1 MNMIRIL
8 FFLTALICFSSSK
21 AQDVLYKQNGN
32 KVNVII
38 LNGGLDFLSYRLYN
52 SVDTTVYTISKKE
65 LKKITYANGNSETY
79 AKVKKAN
86 ADGSNYNFRINPLS
100 PLFGYMQV
108 GVEQRLNSTSS
119 LEINLSFI
127 GLGINS
133 QGPASLRQTINF
145 NNPSIWDKK
154 NQSGASIAFGYKVF
168 MSDQSARFSQSNLTH
183 TGLYIKP
190 TIYAGGFGYNSYN
203 AINNP
208 SGFSRDLNK
217 VFFAALIIEPG
228 LQLAIT
234 RHLTFETYL
243 GIGFVFD
250 NIDRYKSSF
259 ADDAFGYDSN
269 LLNGGAYLY
278 NIYRISEN
286 SPGLAMTG
294 GVKLGWTLN
303 SKSTS
308 KKK

>member
-1 MNMIRIL
+1 
-8 FFLTALICFSSSK
+8 
-21 AQDVLYKQNGN
+21 
-32 KVNVII
+32 

-52 SVDTTVYTISKKE
+52 SVDTTVYTISKKK
-65 LKKITYANGNSETY
+65 LKKITYANGKSETY
-79 AKVKKAN
+79 AKVKRAIPF
-86 ADGSNYNFRINPLS
+86 GSHYNFRINPLS
-100 PLFGYMQV
+100 PLFGYTQI
-108 GVEQRLNSTSS
+108 GFEQRLNSASS
-119 LEINLSFI
+119 TEFNFSFI
-127 GLGINS
+127 GIGNNA
-133 QGPASLRQTINF
+133 QGPTSLRESLNF
-145 NNPSIWDKK
+145 NNPNSWGKK
-154 NQSGASIAFGYKVF
+154 NQIGGSMAFGYKLF

-190 TIYAGGFGYNSYN
+190 TIYIGGFEYNFYDVYPFTFREFIERGS
-203 AINNP
+203 AT
-208 SGFSRDLNK
+208 

-294 GVKLGWTLN
+294 GVKLGWTFN